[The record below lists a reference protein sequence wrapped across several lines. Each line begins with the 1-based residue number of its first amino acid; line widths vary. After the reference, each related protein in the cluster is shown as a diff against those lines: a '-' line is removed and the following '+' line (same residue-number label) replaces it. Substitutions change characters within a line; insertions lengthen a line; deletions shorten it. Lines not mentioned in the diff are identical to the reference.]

1 MKSARSVPLLALVLA
16 VTVGAAGCASSPG
29 SARVH
34 PFASAVSAAAVSGS
48 PVQAAQADAAAV
60 IDGFGRMPSAVRL
73 SGPPAGVTPMAMAAP
88 SFGSYAQP
96 VESVGWYRVPVS
108 DTEAMA
114 EAEKAAPGWAR
125 GPAAGSAVGDQESSL
140 EVTTGT
146 KHFSGVIGTR
156 QLNLLAY
163 PLTDT
168 TSAVQILV
176 TVGYRPAK
184 PADERF
190 PATGVLDVAET
201 SAVYQ
206 AKPTA
211 SRKIT
216 DPATIA
222 RAARILNALP
232 TLPVSGPMSCPANT
246 SESQAALRVIH
257 LTFRAADGG
266 PALIDAQV
274 IAAARPGAGYSP
286 CDGEGTVAV
295 TVGASRQQSL
305 DASGQNLYAQ
315 LAGLTGLPAAG

>member
-1 MKSARSVPLLALVLA
+1 MKSTRSVSLLVLA
-16 VTVGAAGCASSPG
+16 LAGTVTAAGCASSPG
-29 SARVH
+29 QIRVH
-34 PFASAVSAAAVSGS
+34 PFASAPTPGS

-60 IDGFGRMPSAVRL
+60 IDAFGRMPSAVRL
-73 SGPPAGVTPMAMAAP
+73 SGAPAGVTPMAMAAP
-88 SFGSYAQP
+88 TFGSYAQP
-96 VESVGWYRVPVS
+96 VEAVGWYRVPVS

-125 GPAAGSAVGDQESSL
+125 GLAPGGAVSNRESDL
-140 EVTTGT
+140 EATSET

-168 TSAVQILV
+168 TSAVQILI
-176 TVGYRPAK
+176 TDGYRPAK
-184 PADERF
+184 LADERF

-216 DPATIA
+216 DPAAIA
-222 RAARILNALP
+222 HVAGILNALP
-232 TLPVSGPMSCPANT
+232 TLPVSGPMSCPAIT
-246 SESQAALRVIH
+246 SQSQAKLHVIH
-257 LTFRAADGG
+257 LTFRATADG

-274 IAAARPGAGYSP
+274 IAAARPGSGYGV

-295 TVGASRQQSL
+295 TVGATGRQSL
-305 DASGQNLYAQ
+305 DASGQNLYAR
-315 LAGLTGLPAAG
+315 LAGLTGLPANG